1 MSGPWCQERDAVEVD
16 HRPVVLDQ
24 GCDGGSSELAAP
36 SCDGHCLCH
45 SLRCLPKR
53 TDVDVAAP
61 RPTAGQARGRLVRQ
75 RPRWKSVSRMWP
87 VAWRRSGRRFRE
99 VGQVRTGR
107 RRRLDGFLRLQLC
120 GVHRDEAVPGM
131 WEIDR
136 EDRANPSR
144 RTCNSMS
151 DKKAWLVTGAGRGL
165 GVDIAKAALA
175 AGHAVV
181 ATGRNP
187 EKVSAAVGEHDDLL
201 AVKLDVTD
209 PADAA
214 SAVGAAVDR
223 FGRIDVLVNNAGN
236 FNAGFFEEL
245 SPEEFRAQIET
256 TLFGPVNVTRAA
268 LPVMRAQRSGLVVT
282 ISSTAGLEGG
292 EFVSA
297 YAASKFGV
305 EGWMESLAPE
315 VAPFGI
321 RTMLVEPG
329 FFRTELLTPESTKY
343 AASSIEDYAE
353 RTEQTVTAWK
363 AMNGQQG
370 GDPAKL
376 ADALV
381 YLAGQEEPPL
391 RFAAGA
397 DAVAAFE
404 RRANN
409 LLGQANAYRDLSSSL
424 ALDSD

>member
-1 MSGPWCQERDAVEVD
+1 
-16 HRPVVLDQ
+16 
-24 GCDGGSSELAAP
+24 
-36 SCDGHCLCH
+36 
-45 SLRCLPKR
+45 
-53 TDVDVAAP
+53 
-61 RPTAGQARGRLVRQ
+61 
-75 RPRWKSVSRMWP
+75 
-87 VAWRRSGRRFRE
+87 
-99 VGQVRTGR
+99 
-107 RRRLDGFLRLQLC
+107 
-120 GVHRDEAVPGM
+120 
-131 WEIDR
+131 
-136 EDRANPSR
+136 
-144 RTCNSMS
+144 MS
-151 DKKAWLVTGAGRGL
+151 DKQVWLVTGAGRGL

-187 EKVSAAVGEHDDLL
+187 EKVTSAIGEHDDLL
-201 AVKLDVTD
+201 AVRLDVTD
-209 PADAA
+209 PAEGE
-214 SAVGAAVDR
+214 SAVAAAVDR

-256 TLFGPVNVTRAA
+256 TFFGPVNVTRAV
-268 LPVMRAQRSGLVVT
+268 LPVMRAQRSGLVIT

-292 EFVSA
+292 EFTSA
-297 YAASKFGV
+297 YAASKFAV

-329 FFRTELLTPESTKY
+329 FFRTELLTPESTNY
-343 AASSIEDYAE
+343 AESSIDDYAE

-381 YLAGQEEPPL
+381 QLAGQEEAPL

-404 RRANN
+404 RRAKI
-409 LLGQANAYRDLSSSL
+409 LLAQGDAYRDLSSSL
-424 ALDSD
+424 ALDTD